1 MTLTLHF
8 HPLSSFCQK
17 VLVALYEN
25 ETPFERH
32 IVDLSDPVAHEEF
45 LKLWRIGKFPV
56 LRDDARDLTVPE
68 SNIIIEYLALHF
80 PGQTPLV
87 PADPDLARE
96 TRLLDRFFDLYV
108 NEQMQKIVGDRLR
121 PADQK
126 DPRGVEDAGQR
137 LQTALAMIDEDM
149 ASKMWAMGDTF
160 SMADCAAA
168 PALFYA
174 NLVMPF
180 GHTHKNTSRYFERLM
195 TRPSFARVVEEAKPY
210 ISLFPT

>member
-1 MTLTLHF
+1 M
-8 HPLSSFCQK
+8 
-17 VLVALYEN
+17 
-25 ETPFERH
+25 
-32 IVDLSDPVAHEEF
+32 
-45 LKLWRIGKFPV
+45 
-56 LRDDARDLTVPE
+56 
-68 SNIIIEYLALHF
+68 
-80 PGQTPLV
+80 